1 MMGGV
6 KNNMPAG
13 RRKESNEVRKYIVR
27 MCRRH
32 HMTSKEFRQTE
43 RCENMLAW
51 MELRGVRYED
61 QTPNK
66 YAVTDH
72 RYKTTAGK

>member
-13 RRKESNEVRKYIVR
+13 RRKESNEVRKYIRR
-27 MCRRH
+27 MCRRR

-43 RCENMLAW
+43 LCKNMLAW
-51 MELRGVRYED
+51 MELRGARYED

-66 YAVTDH
+66 YAVTDNK
-72 RYKTTAGK
+72 YKTIAGK

>member
-13 RRKESNEVRKYIVR
+13 RRKESNEARKYIRR

-32 HMTSKEFRQTE
+32 HMTRKEFRQTE
-43 RCENMLAW
+43 RCKNMLAW
-51 MELRGVRYED
+51 MELRGARYED

-66 YAVTDH
+66 YAVTDNK
-72 RYKTTAGK
+72 YKTIAGK

>member
-1 MMGGV
+1 
-6 KNNMPAG
+6 
-13 RRKESNEVRKYIVR
+13 

-51 MELRGVRYED
+51 MELRGARYED
-61 QTPNK
+61 QKPR
-66 YAVTDH
+66 
-72 RYKTTAGK
+72 RYKTTDNRYK